1 VYMYSIVAGSTGG
14 PRTGAPSQPCARARE
29 PTCAFTALTDRPGA
43 RAWGARDQPDS
54 LLLCWASGPGSWS
67 VKARVTVSSF
77 GRVASCFVTFN
88 V

>member
-43 RAWGARDQPDS
+43 
-54 LLLCWASGPGSWS
+54 GPG
-67 VKARVTVSSF
+67 ARVTSQTACCSVGLPGRGRGRSRPVSLSLPSV
-77 GRVASCFVTFN
+77 G
-88 V
+88 